1 MGRYSGFMD
10 SGLNASWTAAQ
21 VMQVYPQAIA
31 VFIALKTDCVGCHL
45 DKFCTLTE
53 VAAAYDLSLERL
65 LHNLYEAIQI
75 SV

>member
-1 MGRYSGFMD
+1 
-10 SGLNASWTAAQ
+10 
-21 VMQVYPQAIA
+21 MQVYPQTIA

-65 LHNLYEAIQI
+65 LHNLCEAIQI
-75 SV
+75 SVQ

>member
-1 MGRYSGFMD
+1 MFMD
-10 SGLNASWTAAQ
+10 SGLDASWTVAQ
-21 VMQVYPQAIA
+21 VMQVYPQTIA

-65 LHNLYEAIQI
+65 LHNLCEAIQI
-75 SV
+75 SVQ